1 MRLTLIM
8 LKYLNMEDADADADA
23 DADRGLEAEVL
34 YDIGV
39 DGLIDEVQSIMSD
52 WNAVSPKP
60 SLDKSEKFF

>member
-8 LKYLNMEDADADADA
+8 LKYLNMEDADA

-52 WNAVSPKP
+52 WNAVSSKP